1 MLQRLIRALS
11 DHRIPGCHPR
21 LFPQPCQY
29 LAGDPGPA
37 AAGRRIQTKT
47 AGTSQRDQ
55 LDSRQ
60 TRARVQRQPSQDG
73 PYRLVSADDVVNTG
87 LYFVPREKPTSIRF
101 LSFATNQI
109 KPVVDFQK
117 PVEIG
122 DEGAGLS
129 VSPDGRW
136 ILCTQVDQAG
146 SELMLVENFR

>member
-1 MLQRLIRALS
+1 M
-11 DHRIPGCHPR
+11 
-21 LFPQPCQY
+21 
-29 LAGDPGPA
+29 
-37 AAGRRIQTKT
+37 
-47 AGTSQRDQ
+47 
-55 LDSRQ
+55 
-60 TRARVQRQPSQDG
+60 
-73 PYRLVSADDVVNTG
+73 NTG